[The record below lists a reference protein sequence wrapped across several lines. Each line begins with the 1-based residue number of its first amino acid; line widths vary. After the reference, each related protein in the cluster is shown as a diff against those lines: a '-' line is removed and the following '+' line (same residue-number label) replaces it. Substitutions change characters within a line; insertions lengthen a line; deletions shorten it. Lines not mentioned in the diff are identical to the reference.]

1 MTKRLFVCHA
11 KSAIESTSEAVD
23 TLENA
28 LEFAQSSLFTSSL
41 PGYSSDTRS
50 EEELHSM
57 LAGTSLV
64 LALVTEASVED
75 QEFSFELGAAW
86 SLGIEIVPVL
96 FGDTH
101 PLQLPWPL
109 REYRVVR
116 ADEPGAWTEL
126 VADVSQRLGVPPR
139 PPTAESIAPAS
150 APPPSAALPPL
161 EDDVVFGSSVSIAP
175 VLRLQEEEQQ
185 DDRPEDQQPSASDVF
200 ARLPTCEMSL
210 EAGRA
215 LSDCLFNRAEIGNFE
230 SELAGP
236 LGPFVDALGG
246 SWSELRKLQ
255 DLDTWLG
262 ATENLLDALPAN
274 LERVSE
280 WYRLGFE
287 LSTLHNLAGQLLFD
301 TSGDNAEAERQWRTA
316 LDRFLTRAENARI
329 GYENLGRVLSLLENL
344 AGPSSER
351 DLTNIG
357 RSLEEVRRYAAGAD
371 GIHTAA

>member
-139 PPTAESIAPAS
+139 PPTAESSAPAS

-161 EDDVVFGSSVSIAP
+161 EDDVVIGSSVSIAP
-175 VLRLQEEEQQ
+175 VLRLQEELPGE
-185 DDRPEDQQPSASDVF
+185 RPEDQQPSTSDVF

-262 ATENLLDALPAN
+262 ATENLLDALPPN

-287 LSTLHNLAGQLLFD
+287 LSTLHNLAGQLVFD
-301 TSGDNAEAERQWRTA
+301 TSGDTADAERQWRTA
-316 LDRFLTRAENARI
+316 LDRFLTRAENAHI